1 MGLDG
6 GVPARAIVA
15 RRQERTA
22 FEESRLGKLGVQHK
36 ESAVDRVLSFAS
48 ESAFGA
54 FIVALA
60 FLIIM
65 YLLFVVL

>member
-1 MGLDG
+1 L
-6 GVPARAIVA
+6 
-15 RRQERTA
+15 QY
-22 FEESRLGKLGVQHK
+22 K
-36 ESAVDRVLSFAS
+36 ESAVDRILAFAS